1 MRVQVEEG
9 EKLAKYLGEREKQPE
24 FKALILRMV
33 IELENIEQVAK
44 ISGISEQTI
53 YEWIAEWNKKK
64 RYKIIK

>member
-9 EKLAKYLGEREKQPE
+9 EKLAKYLEEREKQPE

-64 RYKIIK
+64 SYKIIK